1 METKNKIL
9 LIVNPISGDRNKDK
23 MIEEVRERVKEHDM
37 KLVVYKTDG
46 HNDFQK
52 IVKRIEESQP
62 VRLLVAGGDGT
73 VKMVAE
79 ILEDE
84 EIPIG
89 IIPAGSANGLAT
101 NLGITGDIEQLL
113 DIALSD
119 HFIIMDTLLLNDT
132 VSLHI
137 ADLGLNAAL
146 IKNYEDSSIRGKL
159 GYMLSAIPTLSQTE
173 YPFTFKIEANGEKTT
188 ETGILLAI
196 ANATTFGT
204 GANINPT
211 GKVDDGKFEV
221 LVFKKLDLVEIVKT
235 LYGEVEMDP
244 EFVSTICTT
253 EATITCQ
260 KKIAF
265 QIDGEYMGETDRV
278 TAKLNHKKIKV
289 AVPHNK
295 MENAAPR

>member
-1 METKNKIL
+1 METKNNIL
-9 LIVNPISGDRNKDK
+9 LIVNPISGDRDKDK
-23 MIEEVRERVKEHDM
+23 LIEEVRERVSQHDM
-37 KLVVYKTDG
+37 NLVVHKTDG
-46 HNDFQK
+46 HNDAEK
-52 IVKRIEESQP
+52 IAKSIKESQP
-62 VRLLVAGGDGT
+62 IRLLVAGGDGT

-84 EIPIG
+84 KIAIG

-101 NLGITGDIEQLL
+101 NLGITGEIEQLL

-119 HFIIMDTLLLNDT
+119 HFITMDTLLLNDT

-146 IKNYEDSSIRGKL
+146 IKNYEDSGIRGKL
-159 GYMLSAIPTLSQTE
+159 GYMLNIIPTLSKTE
-173 YPFTFKIEANGEKTT
+173 YPFNFEIEANGEKKT

-211 GKVDDGKFEV
+211 GKINDGKFEV
-221 LVFKKLDLVEIVKT
+221 LVFKKLDLVEIAKT

-253 EATITCQ
+253 EATITCE

-278 TAKLNHKKIKV
+278 TAKLNHKKLKV
-289 AVPHNK
+289 AVPK
-295 MENAAPR
+295 V

>member
-1 METKNKIL
+1 METKNNIL

-23 MIEEVRERVKEHDM
+23 MIEEVRERVEKHDLE
-37 KLVVYKTDG
+37 LVLYKTDG
-46 HNDFQK
+46 HHDAEK
-52 IVKRIEESQP
+52 IAQRIKEAQP
-62 VRLLVAGGDGT
+62 ARILVAGGDGT

-84 EIPIG
+84 EIAIG

-101 NLGITGDIEQLL
+101 NLGITGEMEEIL

-119 HFIIMDTLLLNDT
+119 HFIVMDTLLLNDT
-132 VSLHI
+132 LSLHI

-146 IKNYEDSSIRGKL
+146 IKNYEDSRIRGKL
-159 GYMLSAIPTLSQTE
+159 GYMLSAIPTLSKTE
-173 YPFTFKIEANGEKTT
+173 YPFNFEIEANGEKTT

-221 LVFKKLDLVEIVKT
+221 LVFKKLDLVEIAKT
-235 LYGEVEMDP
+235 LYGEVELDP
-244 EFVSTICTT
+244 EFVSTISTT

-278 TAKLNHKKIKV
+278 IARLNHKKLKI
-289 AVPHNK
+289 AVPQNNV
-295 MENAAPR
+295 ENT

>member
-1 METKNKIL
+1 METKNNIL

-23 MIEEVRERVKEHDM
+23 MIEEVREKVEQHDL
-37 KLVVYKTDG
+37 KLVIYKTDG
-46 HNDFQK
+46 HHDSEK
-52 IVKRIEESQP
+52 IAKSIKESQP
-62 VRLLVAGGDGT
+62 ARLLVAGGDGT

-101 NLGITGDIEQLL
+101 NLGITGEMEEIL

-119 HFIIMDTLLLNDT
+119 HFIVMDTLLLNDT
-132 VSLHI
+132 LSLHI

-146 IKNYEDSSIRGKL
+146 IKNYEDSRIRGKL
-159 GYMLSAIPTLSQTE
+159 GYMLSAIPTLSKTE
-173 YPFTFKIEANGEKTT
+173 YPFNFEIEANGEKTT

-221 LVFKKLDLVEIVKT
+221 LVFKKLDLVEIAKT

-244 EFVSTICTT
+244 EFVTTICTT

-278 TAKLNHKKIKV
+278 IARLNHKKLKI
-289 AVPHNK
+289 AVPQNK
-295 MENAAPR
+295 IENT

>member
-1 METKNKIL
+1 METKNNIL

-23 MIEEVRERVKEHDM
+23 MIEEVRERVSQHDM
-37 KLVVYKTDG
+37 NLVVHKTDG
-46 HNDFQK
+46 DNDAEK
-52 IVKRIEESQP
+52 IAKSIKESQP

-73 VKMVAE
+73 IKMVAE
-79 ILEDE
+79 ILEDQK
-84 EIPIG
+84 IPVG

-101 NLGITGDIEQLL
+101 NLGISGEIDELL

-119 HFIIMDTLLLNDT
+119 HFITMDTLLLNNT

-146 IKNYEDSSIRGKL
+146 IKNYEDSAIRGKL
-159 GYMLSAIPTLSQTE
+159 GYMLNVIPTLSQTD
-173 YPFTFKIEANGEKTT
+173 YPFTFEIDANGKKTT

-211 GKVDDGKFEV
+211 GKMDDGKFEV
-221 LVFKKLDLVEIVKT
+221 LVFKKLDLIEIVKT

-244 EFVSTICTT
+244 EFVSTISTT
-253 EATITCQ
+253 EAIITCR

-278 TAKLNHKKIKV
+278 TAKLNNKKLKV
-289 AVPHNK
+289 AVPRLH
-295 MENAAPR
+295 P